1 MKFSKVLFVLA
12 VLVAS
17 TNALP
22 VSDSKLLLKRAFD
35 KDPVGGVKVREI
47 TAKADG
53 TFEVNG
59 STFQS
64 VDNAHQRQCDVQKNA
79 CFNKFNGGDK
89 SFSGQDCEKQQQ
101 ECTEGDPV
109 FAKGASPK
117 DLEKK
122 KEEEEPTNFNT
133 NPVGGV
139 KAPKI
144 TENADGTFEVN
155 GSTFQSVDN
164 AHQRQCDVQKNLCFN
179 KFNGG
184 DKSFSGQDC
193 EKQQQECTE
202 GDPIFA

>member
-22 VSDSKLLLKRAFD
+22 VSDSKLLSKRAFD
-35 KDPVGGVKVREI
+35 KDPVGGVKVRKI

-59 STFQS
+59 VTFQS
-64 VDNAHQRQCDVQKNA
+64 LDNAHQRQCDVQKNA

-89 SFSGQDCEKQQQ
+89 SFSGQDCEDQQK
-101 ECTEGDPV
+101 ECTAGDPV
-109 FAKGASPK
+109 FAK
-117 DLEKK
+117 D
-122 KEEEEPTNFNT
+122 
-133 NPVGGV
+133 
-139 KAPKI
+139 APKI
-144 TENADGTFEVN
+144 TKKADGTFEVN

-193 EKQQQECTE
+193 EKQQQECTN